1 MQCDPLP
8 STQTMG
14 AQTIEKIHQS
24 ASMACNWTR
33 LVYMPSNSNSEGCA
47 VKYVVVWFTD
57 AGQHALRFPTLEQA
71 NKFKQVLI
79 ADEHDEIYVAEV
91 VSEVKK

>member
-1 MQCDPLP
+1 
-8 STQTMG
+8 
-14 AQTIEKIHQS
+14 
-24 ASMACNWTR
+24 
-33 LVYMPSNSNSEGCA
+33 MPRNSNSEGSA

>member
-1 MQCDPLP
+1 
-8 STQTMG
+8 MG
-14 AQTIEKIHQS
+14 AKTGEKIHQS
-24 ASMACNWTR
+24 ASVASNWTR
-33 LVYMPSNSNSEGCA
+33 LIYMPSNSNCEGSA

-71 NKFKQVLI
+71 NKFKDILI
-79 ADEHDEIYVAEV
+79 ADEHDEIYVTEV

>member
-1 MQCDPLP
+1 
-8 STQTMG
+8 MG
-14 AQTIEKIHQS
+14 ATNKTQIHQG
-24 ASMACNWTR
+24 ASMASDWTR
-33 LVYMPSNSNSEGCA
+33 LVCMPSNSNSEGGA
-47 VKYVVVWFTD
+47 MKYVVVWFTD

-71 NKFKQVLI
+71 NKFKDILI

>member
-1 MQCDPLP
+1 M
-8 STQTMG
+8 
-14 AQTIEKIHQS
+14 
-24 ASMACNWTR
+24 ASNWSR
-33 LVYMPSNSNSEGCA
+33 LVYMRSNSNSEGSA

-71 NKFKQVLI
+71 NKFKDILI
-79 ADEHDEIYVAEV
+79 ADEHDEIYVTEV